1 MTLALIP
8 TLTLFLG
15 LTMIVRAIVR
25 NREDP
30 LKARLQGLA
39 VQPSSDH
46 GIDLSRP
53 FSDRVVKP
61 ILSAVAG
68 GFAKLLPSAFVT
80 RIRHLL
86 LLAGQPFSL
95 TNFLALMVTTAVG
108 IVSLYSSMLLALG
121 ASFSGVRLFLLLAFI
136 LVGLYLPYLW
146 LSRRVSRRQGE
157 IVKSLP
163 NSLDLITTCVE
174 AGLGLDSAF
183 ARLAEQVPGA
193 FSQELSQALREM
205 AMGRSRREALREIG
219 ERTAV
224 PEVITF
230 VNAIVHAETTG
241 ASIAEVLRVQADQIR
256 LRRRQRIEQAA
267 QRIPIWMTFPLV
279 VFLLPSLFIAILG
292 PAAIQVVESLSR

>member
-1 MTLALIP
+1 MNLALIP
-8 TLTLFLG
+8 TLTIFLG
-15 LTMIVRAIVR
+15 LTMALRAIVR
-25 NREDP
+25 SREDP
-30 LKARLQGLA
+30 LKARLQSLTLHP
-39 VQPSSDH
+39 VSEH

-61 ILSAVAG
+61 ILEAIASA
-68 GFAKLLPSAFVT
+68 FARLLPSAFVT

-108 IVSLYSSMLLALG
+108 IASLYTSMLLAIG
-121 ASFSGVRLFLLLAFI
+121 ASLAGVRLFLLLAFI

-146 LSRRVSRRQGE
+146 LSRRVSRRQTE
-157 IVKSLP
+157 IVKSLA
-163 NSLDLITTCVE
+163 NAMDLVTTCVE

-183 ARLAEQVPGA
+183 ARLSEQMPGP
-193 FSQELSQALREM
+193 FSEEIGQALREM
-205 AMGRSRREALREIG
+205 AMGRSRREALREVG
-219 ERTAV
+219 ERTAI

-230 VNAIVHAETTG
+230 VNSIVHAETTG
-241 ASIAEVLRVQADQIR
+241 ASIGEVLRVQADQIR
-256 LRRRQRIEQAA
+256 MRRRQRIEQAA

-292 PAAIQVVESLSR
+292 PAAIQVWESLTR